1 MKSIKKEKKYI
12 MKKKCLVCNKEFEV
26 LHGRGSE
33 QKYCSHDCRTIAAQ
47 ERNKQR
53 IIEGYENQKTNYNR
67 TSVIQDS
74 GRSIKENSGRT
85 EDRIGS
91 INNEIPISERE
102 MDREIRTNRTY
113 GKGSGSDNYLFEL
126 IERNYATQNEGNINK
141 LKLELALKEIE
152 QLKSQVN
159 ILESELEELEE
170 EEEPKNAFLS
180 GIVEQ
185 FKADPQAT
193 IQLTKEL
200 IPMMPDIFASFFKP
214 KEATV
219 S

>member
-1 MKSIKKEKKYI
+1 
-12 MKKKCLVCNKEFEV
+12 MKKNCLVCNKEFEV

-74 GRSIKENSGRT
+74 GRSIKENSGTT
-85 EDRIGS
+85 EDRIGG

-152 QLKSQVN
+152 ELKSQV
-159 ILESELEELEE
+159 IMLESELEELEE
-170 EEEPKNAFLS
+170 LEEEPKNAFLS

-200 IPMMPDIFASFFKP
+200 IPMMPDIVASFFKP
-214 KEATV
+214 KEAIV

>member
-1 MKSIKKEKKYI
+1 
-12 MKKKCLVCNKEFEV
+12 MKKNCLVCNKEFEV

-74 GRSIKENSGRT
+74 GRSIKENSGTT

-152 QLKSQVN
+152 ELKIQV
-159 ILESELEELEE
+159 IMLESELEEL

-200 IPMMPDIFASFFKP
+200 IPMMPDIVASFFKP
-214 KEATV
+214 KEAIV

>member
-1 MKSIKKEKKYI
+1 
-12 MKKKCLVCNKEFEV
+12 
-26 LHGRGSE
+26 
-33 QKYCSHDCRTIAAQ
+33 
-47 ERNKQR
+47 
-53 IIEGYENQKTNYNR
+53 
-67 TSVIQDS
+67 
-74 GRSIKENSGRT
+74 
-85 EDRIGS
+85 
-91 INNEIPISERE
+91 

-152 QLKSQVN
+152 ELKSQV
-159 ILESELEELEE
+159 IMLESELEELEE
-170 EEEPKNAFLS
+170 LEEEPKNAFLS

-200 IPMMPDIFASFFKP
+200 IPMMPDIVASFFKP
-214 KEATV
+214 K
-219 S
+219 